1 MSFSKCFW
9 EAVGGQLQGSFP
21 LIARVSSLR
30 VLSSNH
36 NASTRATSYPGSF
49 FGNEVG
55 TRAVDTLGT
64 ILYIYL
70 VIVI

>member
-1 MSFSKCFW
+1 MSFSKCFG

-30 VLSSNH
+30 PLLSNH
-36 NASTRATSYPGSF
+36 NAS
-49 FGNEVG
+49 

-64 ILYIYL
+64 ILYLPGDCHLTI
-70 VIVI
+70 I